1 LSTIVRLINLYNIN
15 LSISVLTFL
24 TNQRYQPVIE
34 LGVGN
39 GRDALFFHHFDVN
52 IVGVDLSTSAV
63 EVNQHMYQYY
73 N

>member
-1 LSTIVRLINLYNIN
+1 
-15 LSISVLTFL
+15 L

-52 IVGVDLSTSAV
+52 IVGVDLSTSAI
-63 EVNQHMYQYY
+63 EVNQHMYQHY